1 MRRPSFRNKERNCGG
16 ESVLCIVRYSLISY
30 VYSISDLPAYTNFC
44 RVFFGRQK
52 KEQANFACSFPQIWK
67 FCLERFPL
75 FRYCMIY
82 DCRTVIPFSS
92 ALSSSSFSAI
102 FDIRP
107 VFTSLTASSSLSYSM
122 KRNAIFLRSFL
133 SILLQILSRICYI
146 QEKPCFVYI
155 MQCMHTSRYL
165 GLFFRY
171 Q

>member
-1 MRRPSFRNKERNCGG
+1 MPDLQAVKKEPLQMCCDPFLETKKGIATANPSYVQWGF
-16 ESVLCIVRYSLISY
+16 LLISY
-30 VYSISDLPAYTNFC
+30 AFSISDLPAYTNFC

-67 FCLERFPL
+67 FCLERFPS

-82 DCRTVIPFSS
+82 DCRTVMSFSS

-122 KRNAIFLRSFL
+122 KRNAIFFA
-133 SILLQILSRICYI
+133 
-146 QEKPCFVYI
+146 F
-155 MQCMHTSRYL
+155 
-165 GLFFRY
+165 FFRY
-171 Q
+171 SFADSEPNLL

>member
-1 MRRPSFRNKERNCGG
+1 MYNGDFSSSLMH
-16 ESVLCIVRYSLISY
+16 SVYQIYRQMQIF
-30 VYSISDLPAYTNFC
+30 AE
-44 RVFFGRQK
+44 FFQQAK
-52 KEQANFACSFPQIWK
+52 KEQANSACSSHQIWK
-67 FCLERFPL
+67 FCLERFPS

-82 DCRTVIPFSS
+82 DCRTVMSFSS

-133 SILLQILSRICYI
+133 GILLQILSRICYI